1 MTFLT
6 AASQLCAAAIVALGM
21 AGAVSAQDSAQAN
34 NPLAN
39 TTALNFQNL
48 YLGDLGGTG
57 AHANQFYF
65 RYAKPLQMFGGS
77 WLMRATLPVN
87 SFPVSTAGT
96 SETSIGDFNV
106 FFAYLFDTGNP
117 AISFGVGPQF
127 TLPTA
132 TNDLLGTEK
141 WSAGLANVLF
151 VGTNPKFQ
159 FGYLLTWQAS
169 FAGNDR
175 RADVNQGAFQ
185 PFAFYQLGN
194 GWYLRSAGVWTY
206 DFETDDYAIPIGL
219 GIGKVTKTDRAV
231 VNTFIEPQYV
241 ADSRGAGQSKWNIFA
256 GINFQY

>member
-1 MTFLT
+1 MNL
-6 AASQLCAAAIVALGM
+6 AVARQLVAAIFLATAMADTAL
-21 AGAVSAQDSAQAN
+21 AQDSAQAN

-65 RYAKPLQMFGGS
+65 RYAKPLQAFGS
-77 WLMRATLPVN
+77 NWLMRATLPVN
-87 SFPVSTAGT
+87 SFPVETAGS
-96 SETSIGDFNV
+96 SETGIGDFNV

-132 TNDLLGTEK
+132 TDDLLGTEK

-169 FAGNDR
+169 FAGSDD

-185 PFAFYQLGN
+185 PFAFYQLGD

-206 DFETDDYAIPIGL
+206 DFETDNFSIPIGL
-219 GIGKVTKTDRAV
+219 GIGKVTKTNRAMM
-231 VNTFIEPQYV
+231 NTFIEPQYV
-241 ADSRGAGQSKWNIFA
+241 VDSRGAGQPMWNIFA
-256 GINFQY
+256 GVNFQY